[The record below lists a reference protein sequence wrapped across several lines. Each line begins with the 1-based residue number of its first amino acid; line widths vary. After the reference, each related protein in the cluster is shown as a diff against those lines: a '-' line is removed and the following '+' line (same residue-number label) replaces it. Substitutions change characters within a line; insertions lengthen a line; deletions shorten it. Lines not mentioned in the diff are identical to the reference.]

1 MARREVGT
9 SAQKMRGANAQDP
22 VAADRV
28 KTSARSAG
36 PVDKKIGA
44 RIRARRLEI
53 GMSQESLAHKLGVT
67 FQQVQ
72 KYEKGIN
79 RVAAPTLLDI
89 AEALDAPVMSLLPK
103 TKQETG
109 ASVLDDPDIAVFLP
123 LLLDLNRDGRRA
135 LANIAK
141 TLAKDPK
148 LGAPA
153 VNGD

>member
-1 MARREVGT
+1 MTGRD
-9 SAQKMRGANAQDP
+9 KANPRA
-22 VAADRV
+22 
-28 KTSARSAG
+28 AG

-53 GMSQESLAHKLGVT
+53 GMSQETLAQRLGVT

-72 KYEKGIN
+72 KYEKGSN
-79 RVAAPTLLDI
+79 RVAAPTLLDLS
-89 AEALDAPVMSLLPK
+89 EALQTSVVSLLPK
-103 TKQETG
+103 TRHEAG
-109 ASVLDDPDIAVFLP
+109 ASLIDDPDIAGFMP

-148 LGAPA
+148 LGATAPKRT
-153 VNGD
+153 D